1 MQANPVYSVCH
12 EDRAFLC
19 RGCDVA
25 IHSTNE
31 HVAKH
36 QRFLFQGVA
45 IELNAMPST
54 SSGAATA
61 EVVEQVQEA
70 PAVVPQA
77 APVAPAPKK
86 TKGTKRK
93 AVQKRDSFS
102 SGDAMVP
109 TFMGSLDF
117 DGPASVPVEPE
128 FNGFVQD
135 FLRPA
140 GKESKGDVSM
150 ADFLET
156 FFDDIPGPEDDF
168 GVVPDMGFVQ

>member
-1 MQANPVYSVCH
+1 MCH

-19 RGCDVA
+19 RGCDIA

-54 SSGAATA
+54 SSGAAPA
-61 EVVEQVQEA
+61 EVVEQAQEA

-77 APVAPAPKK
+77 SVAPAPKK

-93 AVQKRDSFS
+93 AVQKSDSFN
-102 SGDAMVP
+102 SGDAAVP
-109 TFMGSLDF
+109 TFMGSLDL
-117 DGPASVPVEPE
+117 DSSPASVPVEPE
-128 FNGFVQD
+128 FNAFVQD
-135 FLRPA
+135 FLGPA

-150 ADFLET
+150 ANFLDT
-156 FFDDIPGPEDDF
+156 FFDDIPGSEDDF